1 MIHAREVVMDKRA
14 APRFPFKMRAYA
26 LDGGRQVTFES
37 EDISAGGV
45 YLLGDPRVAEG
56 DPLWL
61 RLELVIAREG
71 KEWVYPVDAEVEVVR
86 VTRGS
91 DGEALGFAG
100 RWRTVSSHGDIEPI
114 REFLRRVLS
123 ISSGFVQRVGPRTE
137 LDKPLYVFTF
147 PTPEPLEESAPKA
160 VAKPD
165 EAAGIL
171 EDPAAY
177 LDGSRVSGQ
186 SVRTGIYVILPMTY
200 RMDDDEYEGRA
211 VKLREHGMRIATNG
225 PLPEVYRRVA
235 VRIPMRHKDRPTSL
249 ELVSTVT
256 TLRRGAGEGEGQFE
270 VEFGLANDPDKLN
283 TYRKMLERLSKT
295 LADSQGL

>member
-1 MIHAREVVMDKRA
+1 MDKRA

-26 LDGGRQVTFES
+26 LEGGRQITFES
-37 EDISAGGV
+37 EDLSAGGI
-45 YLLGDPRVAEG
+45 YLLGDPRVSEHE
-56 DPLWL
+56 PLWL
-61 RLELVIAREG
+61 RLELVIVREG

-86 VTRGS
+86 VTRGPG
-91 DGEALGFAG
+91 GEAVGFAG

-137 LDKPLYVFTF
+137 LDKASYVFTF
-147 PTPEPLEESAPKA
+147 PRPEPLEESAPTA
-160 VAKPD
+160 LPRSD
-165 EAAGIL
+165 EAASIL
-171 EDPAAY
+171 EDPAAF

-200 RMDDDEYEGRA
+200 RMDEAEYEGRA
-211 VKLREHGMRIATNG
+211 VKLREHGMRIATSG

-235 VRIPMRHKDRPTSL
+235 VRIPMRHKDRQTSL

-256 TLRRGAGEGEGQFE
+256 TIRRGAGEGEGQFE

-283 TYRKMLERLSKT
+283 TYRRILERLSKT